1 MIRTAFTF
9 WMKQF
14 RRVLFLLVVT
24 SIIVQNA
31 PSVPTAF
38 SAAAPQVT
46 PMVSMNFDGV
56 DIRTVVKYMSTLTKK
71 NFILNPKVQGKV
83 TILSPR
89 KVTIDEAYR
98 IFESSLVTNGF
109 TAVPQGRGVVKIIP
123 VSEGRNAATLA
134 FGNNRSAGMGEH
146 YVTQLI
152 QLRHKDSG
160 KLVEIIRPLLSKVS
174 QISAHEGSNTII
186 VTDFAS
192 KVRQV
197 MQIVHDI
204 DVQDEKETYTYHLQN
219 ADAKKL
225 GGKVQ
230 QVFKSMFPG
239 AQGTA
244 FSVEPMERTNSLVLV
259 AESEDLPKMIHVIE
273 TLDKPAAVS
282 RGNIHVYTLQN
293 ANALELAA
301 VLSRIT
307 SSIDDQSKSKRKGKE
322 GEKLEFQGQVGV
334 TADKSTNSLI
344 ITATAE
350 DFETLKAVIEKLDK
364 RQDQVFVEALIMEIT
379 SGRTKDL
386 GIEWRTAPRD
396 LARNGVN
403 AIGGTNFGNATG
415 IGINPITGPSFGT
428 GLVVGLMDGVISYK
442 GSQYLNLGGLLKAVQ
457 SDSDV
462 NVLST
467 PNILT
472 SNNEQAEIVV
482 GQNIPI
488 KIGSTVTAV
497 GTTENIQR
505 TDIGILLRIKPQIS
519 AGDFVRL
526 SLYEEISDVTPAALA
541 ANSTNPITTK
551 RSANTTVV
559 VKDKQTVAIGG
570 LVKDNETTSVNKI
583 PLLGDIP
590 VLGALFRQTNKTK
603 DKINLVI
610 FLTPHIIRTPE
621 ELEEYTKGKKEFMA
635 TEKEEQKENSRN

>member
-1 MIRTAFTF
+1 MKRKAHRKLIIFLFAFIGF
-9 WMKQF
+9 AVQGG
-14 RRVLFLLVVT
+14 LFT
-24 SIIVQNA
+24 
-31 PSVPTAF
+31 PAF
-38 SAAAPQVT
+38 SAPPVVK

-71 NFILNPKVQGKV
+71 NFIVNPKVQGKV

-89 KVTIDEAYR
+89 KVSIDEAYR

-109 TAVPQGRGVVKIIP
+109 TAVPQGRDVVKIIP
-123 VSEGRNAATLA
+123 VEEGRNAATLA
-134 FGNNRSAGMGEH
+134 FGSNRSAGMGEH

-152 QLRHKDSG
+152 QLRHKDSA
-160 KLVEIIRPLLSKVS
+160 KLVDLIRPLLSKVS
-174 QISAHEGSNTII
+174 QISAHEGTNTII

-192 KVRQV
+192 KIRQV
-197 MQIVHDI
+197 MKIVKDI
-204 DVQDEKETYTYHLQN
+204 DVQDERETYTYHLQN

-225 GGKVQ
+225 GEKVQ
-230 QVFKSMFPG
+230 QIFKSMFAG

-244 FSVEPMERTNSLVLV
+244 FSVEAMERTNSLVLV
-259 AESEDLPKMIHVIE
+259 ARGDDLPKMIHVIE

-307 SSIDDQSKSKRKGKE
+307 SNLDDQSKSTKGKE
-322 GEKLEFQGQVGV
+322 GEKLEFQGQVNV

-350 DFETLKAVIEKLDK
+350 DFETLKGVIEKLDR

-379 SGRTKDL
+379 SGRTKDF
-386 GIEWRTAPRD
+386 GIEWRTAPRN
-396 LARNGVN
+396 LEQNGIN
-403 AIGGTNFGNATG
+403 AIGGTSFGTASG
-415 IGINPITGPSFGT
+415 IGINPITGPTFGT
-428 GLVVGLMDGVISYK
+428 GLVVGLMDGVISYNGAK
-442 GSQYLNLGGLLKAVQ
+442 YLNLGGLLKAVQ

-488 KIGSTVTAV
+488 KVGSTVTAV

-551 RSANTTVV
+551 RSASTTVV
-559 VKDKQTVAIGG
+559 VKDQQTVAIGG
-570 LVKDNETTSVNKI
+570 LVKDNITSSVSKI
-583 PLLGDIP
+583 PVLGDIP

-603 DKINLVI
+603 NKINLVI

-621 ELEEYTKGKKEFMA
+621 ELQKVTAGKKLFM
-635 TEKEEQKENSRN
+635 EKKEEEQKESNTWETVKDIFR